1 MDIQVDDYRR
11 VVEATDEDGF
21 RAIVAIHNIK
31 LGVALGGCRV
41 TKYDSRD
48 AQLQDA
54 LNLAKGMTYKNSLAG
69 LDLGG
74 GKATIDSA
82 KADKETLSKFAE
94 VMDYINKDGEVY
106 ITAGDVG
113 TGPEEVAFLATQTK
127 FVNGQNMAED
137 SGFATAY
144 GVYMAMLG
152 ALNFQGRNL
161 SEATAVIEG
170 LGKVGRR
177 LANYIHRDV
186 DHLIVSDINEEM
198 EGVARLNFGADRM
211 PDAVDRLRAADV
223 YAPCA
228 LGGTANVTA
237 YNEMRTGSIICG
249 GANNQIPSTE
259 VERSLHLKGILA
271 VPDYLANAGGVIIV
285 SDNYEDLSWKHP
297 DVFRKLTNI
306 RHKTFDILTTSRD
319 EGITPQQVANRMAE
333 ERLNA

>member
-1 MDIQVDDYRR
+1 
-11 VVEATDEDGF
+11 
-21 RAIVAIHNIK
+21 

-41 TKYDSRD
+41 TKYSSRD
-48 AQLQDA
+48 DQLTDA

-74 GKATIDSA
+74 GKATIDSV
-82 KADKETLSKFAE
+82 KADNETLTKFAE

-113 TGPEEVAFLATQTK
+113 TGPDEVAFLATQTK

-161 SEATAVIEG
+161 EDNTVVIEG

-177 LANYIHRDV
+177 LANFIHRDV
-186 DHLIVSDINEEM
+186 GRLVVSDINEPM

-211 PDAVDRLRAADV
+211 GDPQARFRAADV

-228 LGGTANVTA
+228 LGGTANIQA
-237 YNEMRTGSIICG
+237 YNEMRTGSIVCG
-249 GANNQIPSTE
+249 GANNQIPTDAL
-259 VERSLHLKGILA
+259 ERSFFLKGIIT

-285 SDNYEDLSWKHP
+285 SDNYQDLSWKHP
-297 DVFRKLTNI
+297 DVFRKLTDI

-319 EGITPQQVANRMAE
+319 EGITPQQVANKMAE